1 MDEILFIFT
10 TLFIIVA
17 VQSIILFLIIF
28 KTPAMTFLMAN
39 LLKRPVMYIMGKDHL
54 GVFRHF
60 RPSSGAATIAGVG
73 VFKLT
78 ENSHTLEYKTKTPI
92 YLAFRDMSATLLP
105 EFPAIIQEVR
115 EKGMVIN
122 NIDDI
127 ENTIHKIKA
136 SILKPFDVKIQSFKT
151 YRFHDLEN
159 MFPFNL
165 DPSFIDSTVQCEI
178 SKGLKQVKNM
188 PVVTTTV
195 IIMIIVAAVAIF
207 IIRMGFSDTISASEC
222 TNMVNAAK
230 CSISNL
236 TGGAFR

>member
-10 TLFIIVA
+10 SLFIIIGIETVL
-17 VQSIILFLIIF
+17 LFLIIF
-28 KTPAMTFLMAN
+28 KTPAMTFLAAN
-39 LLKRPVMYIMGKDHL
+39 FLRRPIMYIMGKDHL

-60 RPSSGAATIAGVG
+60 RPQGGSASIPGVG

-92 YLAFRDMSATLLP
+92 YLSFRDLSATQLP

-115 EKGMVIN
+115 EKGVIIN

-127 ENTIHKIKA
+127 ERLIYQIKTN
-136 SILKPFDVKIQSFKT
+136 ITKPFNVQIQSFKT

-165 DPSFIDSTVQCEI
+165 DPSFIDATVQCEI

-188 PVVTTTV
+188 PMITTSV
-195 IIMIIVAAVAIF
+195 IIMVMVAAVAIF
-207 IIRMGFSDTISASEC
+207 IIRMGFTDTIAASEC

-230 CSISNL
+230 CTLSNL
-236 TGGAFR
+236 TGGAFK